1 MVTTP
6 HKLLGKRK
14 KKKKGVMK
22 NNQKPFAYLLI
33 ECH

>member
-1 MVTTP
+1 MMVTTP
-6 HKLLGKRK
+6 HKLLGKR